1 MIKKIKLAVVR
12 NREILT
18 KNQNQNLSVK
28 KGNLEDKIKKTDTL
42 KSRLDQITKNNRR
55 KKANENQY
63 EMLKLEIA

>member
-28 KGNLEDKIKKTDTL
+28 KFNLEDKIKKTDTL